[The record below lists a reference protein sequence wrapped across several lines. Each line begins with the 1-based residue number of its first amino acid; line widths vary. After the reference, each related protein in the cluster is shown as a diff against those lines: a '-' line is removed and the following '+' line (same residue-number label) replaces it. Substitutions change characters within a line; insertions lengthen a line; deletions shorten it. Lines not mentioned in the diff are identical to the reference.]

1 MITRKIP
8 AAAPLAAALA
18 LAVTQQA
25 YAYDASATDL
35 NAVHVQGEKQEELA
49 SPKFTQPLVD
59 TPQSVTIVSAEL
71 MQAQGVTTLREA
83 LRNVP
88 GISMQAG
95 EGGVPAGDNLTLRGF
110 SARTDLF
117 IDGVR
122 DFGGYSRDPFNL
134 EQIEVVK
141 GPASTHSGRGSTGG
155 SINLASKAARR
166 GEFNRAS
173 ASVGDNQLLRATAD
187 LNHEIGDSAAFRIN
201 LMSHRNEVN
210 GRDAVESERWGIAPS
225 LSFGLGSD
233 TSATF
238 ALFHLEQDNVPD
250 YGQPWVPATN
260 NALPDSRD
268 GRAPVDRD
276 NYYGLLARDYEDPST
291 DVATLTVRH
300 AFSETVELR
309 NLTRWGR
316 SERDSIITAPRFRA
330 NDSTDIRR
338 TAKTRDSED
347 TILANTTDLTARF
360 ATGSIQHTLLA
371 GVEFAR
377 EESTNRFR
385 AATDGELADLWN

>member
-71 MQAQGVTTLREA
+71 MQAQGVTTLRDA

-95 EGGVPAGDNLTLRGF
+95 EGGVPAGDNLSLRGF

-117 IDGVR
+117 IDGIR

-155 SINLASKAARR
+155 SINLASKTARTDDFSNV
-166 GEFNRAS
+166 GL
-173 ASVGDNQLLRATAD
+173 SVGDDGLLRTTAD
-187 LNHEIGDSAAFRIN
+187 FNHQLGETSAFRVN
-201 LMSHRNEVN
+201 LMGH
-210 GRDAVESERWGIAPS
+210 D
-225 LSFGLGSD
+225 
-233 TSATF
+233 
-238 ALFHLEQDNVPD
+238 
-250 YGQPWVPATN
+250 
-260 NALPDSRD
+260 
-268 GRAPVDRD
+268 
-276 NYYGLLARDYEDPST
+276 
-291 DVATLTVRH
+291 
-300 AFSETVELR
+300 
-309 NLTRWGR
+309 
-316 SERDSIITAPRFRA
+316 
-330 NDSTDIRR
+330 
-338 TAKTRDSED
+338 
-347 TILANTTDLTARF
+347 
-360 ATGSIQHTLLA
+360 
-371 GVEFAR
+371 
-377 EESTNRFR
+377 
-385 AATDGELADLWN
+385 